1 MALWF
6 EGTEIKIRLLYF
18 LCIFLVI
25 MGIIS
30 AFSTFIIGFILCV
43 GSILIAG
50 CGIAGARFNSHKL
63 LFYFMCGLAVL
74 IILSILSIIITA
86 IKTPGW
92 SWWMIKDAV
101 FIFIYAGGVFLAFLL
116 RGRSF
121 RMNTSSAQN
130 ANFQKL

>member
-1 MALWF
+1 MAWF

-18 LCIFLVI
+18 LCIFLII

-30 AFSTFIIGFILCV
+30 AFSTFIIGFIICV

-50 CGIAGARFNSHKL
+50 CGIAGARFNSHRL
-63 LFYFMCGLAVL
+63 LFYFMGGLAIL
-74 IILSILSIIITA
+74 IILSFLSIIITA
-86 IKTPGW
+86 ITKPGW
-92 SWWMIKDAV
+92 SWWMIKD
-101 FIFIYAGGVFLAFLL
+101 FIIILTYAGGIFLAFLL

-121 RMNTSSAQN
+121 RLNPASAQN

>member
-18 LCIFLVI
+18 LCIFIII

-63 LFYFMCGLAVL
+63 LFYFMCGLGIL
-74 IILSILSIIITA
+74 IILSFLSIIITA
-86 IKTPGW
+86 ITDGW
-92 SWWMIKDAV
+92 SWWMIKDFV
-101 FIFIYAGGVFLAFLL
+101 FIAAYSSGIFLAFLL

-121 RMNTSSAQN
+121 RMNPSSTQN
-130 ANFQKL
+130 SNFQKL